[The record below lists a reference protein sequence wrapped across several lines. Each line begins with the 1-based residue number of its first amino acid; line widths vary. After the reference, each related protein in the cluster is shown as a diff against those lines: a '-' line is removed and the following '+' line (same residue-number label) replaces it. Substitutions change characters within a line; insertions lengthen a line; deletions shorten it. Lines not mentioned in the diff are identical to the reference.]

1 MQQLSKV
8 LSSSGK
14 FVDLVDKMGRGDKV
28 QLGLDV
34 LA

>member
-14 FVDLVDKMGRGDKV
+14 FVDLADKMGRGDKV
-28 QLGLDV
+28 QLRLGI